1 MELGFCPAPAASS
14 IEYLSDSWLAGI
26 GLVQE
31 NTCPA
36 IPVGFQHSAGSI
48 PPLRMDF
55 GDIVRAIGGGAFG
68 VLVLMLGA
76 IPGAVLHVMEG
87 CLWIIAPVMLA
98 ALSVTFAVLRFII
111 SPLLIPWRM
120 AVFCYT
126 LWLDIYDELEARTT
140 SCPPP
145 SMVYQQNILRYLHD
159 PHSP

>member
-87 CLWIIAPVMLA
+87 CLWIIAPVVLA
-98 ALSVTFAVLRFII
+98 ALSVIFAVLRFIT